1 MSANASAFSTS
12 KLSNF
17 RTHECPISPKTSWL
31 FLEVVAEDGSTGVG
45 EISHFG
51 VERGVMQ
58 MLPGMIGA
66 LMGLSIT
73 EAICALSARQRRMVA
88 EVPRILLSGIEQ
100 ALLDLQAKSL
110 GVSPMDLIGGQ
121 KRSEIALYANINR
134 GTVDRTP
141 EGWAAR
147 ALEAKRDGYASLKMA
162 PFDGV
167 DAAALQEPEGRKRVH
182 HGLAC
187 VNAVRDAVGS
197 DMLINVDLH
206 GRLNLF
212 GARQIIRELEAAN
225 PFWIEAPI
233 RENSNAYDD
242 IAKIRSFANDL
253 GIKIAGGELVTSL
266 SDVIAMVKADV
277 QDVYLPDIRLCSGVR
292 EAVTISQYLSCSNLE
307 FSLHN
312 PAGPVLD
319 VISQTVAAAAES
331 TTIIERQY
339 KEHPLQLELLSVPL
353 VHPKGGILTVER
365 SVGWGVNLDQTALA
379 CAVGPNDATIDLFG
393 YPGAGPNS

>member
-1 MSANASAFSTS
+1 MSPDTTAYTTCS
-12 KLSNF
+12 LSNF
-17 RTHECPISPKTSWL
+17 RTYECPISPKTSWL
-31 FLEVVAEDGSTGVG
+31 FLEVIAEDGSIGVG

-51 VERGVMQ
+51 VERGVLQ
-58 MLPGMIGA
+58 MLPGMIKP
-66 LMGLSIT
+66 LMGLSVSD
-73 EAICALSARQRRMVA
+73 AINAVSARQRRLVA

-100 ALLDLQAKSL
+100 ALIDLQAKSL
-110 GVSPMDLIGGQ
+110 GLSPMELIGGQ
-121 KRSEIALYANINR
+121 KRTEIAIYANINR
-134 GTVDRTP
+134 GTVDRSP

-147 ALEAKRDGYASLKMA
+147 ALEAKRDGYVGVKIA

-167 DAAALQEPEGRKRVH
+167 DAAALQEIEGGKKVD
-182 HGLAC
+182 HGFAC
-187 VNAVRDAVGS
+187 VHAVRDAVGS
-197 DMLINVDLH
+197 EMLINVDLH

-212 GARQIIRELEAAN
+212 GARQIFRELEAAN
-225 PFWIEAPI
+225 PFWIEVPI
-233 RENSNAYDD
+233 REKSNAYDD

-253 GIKIAGGELVTSL
+253 GIRVAGAELVTSL

-292 EAVTISQYLSCSNLE
+292 EAVMISKYLSCSNLE

-319 VISQTVAAAAES
+319 VISQTVAAVVET

-353 VHPKGGILTVER
+353 FHPSGGGLKVER
-365 SVGWGVNLDQTALA
+365 RAGWGADLNQTVLA
-379 CAVGPNDATIDLFG
+379 GAVGTNDATIDLFG